1 MSEKY
6 SISTGY
12 SLPEDETK
20 VISSPKTAGIIA
32 TTAALAEGNLSTSEF
47 SNLMQEK
54 LALAKAGE
62 KEVLR
67 NAAVAN
73 AKAFQTSKVAAEIKD
88 VLVEGTA
95 PLSAM
100 QYYTDQY
107 QALQDKKEEALAV
120 DALRQYAES
129 DPQFFAIIQNNR
141 DFLQKDA
148 ERLSK
153 DLILANIAAD
163 WEDKRDSFFTDLL
176 DLPEAILG
184 KDLELALTFD
194 REELYREFQQKKE
207 ELSVSEFKEW
217 AVDRFNNLDDEFFFD
232 NNDTIADIATQM
244 ASDDIRAAALAGT
257 NDGIFAALSL
267 TGIGLGSGIKLGAS
281 KIAAKTGL
289 QKNLQSELVAQAGA
303 PNKVAEEVVN
313 HLKDVAEKNGFVDT
327 AETAA
332 AYALA
337 NKLPWELWDGVP
349 AQVRKTLEKNQ
360 RALEDLE
367 SLPVSTTLSAQDLE
381 EAAKQ
386 LEKQYAANFH
396 KGSVADTKWVFN
408 DKGNLEG
415 IDFQILNESGVP
427 FANKQLATE
436 YATKKELEG
445 FEVLQDQATGG
456 YFIQKRETLNP
467 HDIAPEFR
475 NYNKVG
481 YFKSIL
487 FQPDEFIAK
496 NLMSISRAAEKS
508 IGRISESLR
517 GTWKN
522 TIGKLSSTER
532 SRLGALMEE
541 EKLSE
546 SPSWLTPSEFK
557 QRWKQKYEGAPY
569 KDKYLTAYLGAR
581 QMEDTAFRLINTAV
595 YEKKAREGYKT
606 ISLKG
611 KIEGIPDGFNGR
623 VVKFDAV
630 DDKAFIYD
638 VQGNQIFRKGIEG
651 GNDFSDDMVAR
662 YLDTHD
668 IIKVD
673 DDLGL
678 TARLGDT
685 TMQYN
690 YMLVPKNQ
698 FKVGELA
705 PRQVNYLAGGRIF
718 YDYGYFVSQVRKSK
732 VPLSLGGG
740 TMVKNPIS
748 LFGGR
753 TRGEVREFATKLEE
767 IRKIAFEAS
776 KVFSKKGGNLTKEE
790 VNAKIQAIGLS
801 RFQDYDTFKD
811 FITSRGG
818 SLSDEIS
825 FKADRDM
832 VVPNREQ
839 GEFLANS
846 KMDADFETFRTR
858 WNSSRGKHRV
868 EDVRGEVSLLD
879 PFESLTSSLNG
890 AARLAAFSSYKQEA
904 VEMFA
909 RTYGKYMEVTPGA
922 GVSNIEVLLSDISP
936 SSVKTLDRKTRAS
949 IWAHK
954 RQILHTIRHRTPT
967 EQAWAS
973 LNDDLADYF
982 IAKGN
987 EKLAD
992 TFANMRMD
1000 SPVGKIK
1007 SYSFNLRL
1015 GMFNPGQLLLQASA
1029 FLNISAL
1036 SPRYAMQ
1043 SAVTVIPTRIALMAH
1058 DPAVTRKLA
1067 ATLSRDNTLWDDAAG
1082 DFVEYVEEFRK
1093 LGLNDFGRNISEI
1106 DAAAGKS
1113 FSSGAFGNFVEA
1125 SKVFFAEGERVP
1137 RLVAYGVARRK
1148 WLSDKK
1154 INPNK
1159 LPATSNAGREFIL
1172 GETERLTLGTTGADI
1187 QIGLRGAA
1195 GIPTQFWSYPFRMT
1209 TTLFGTRLSG
1219 REKAQLLTMY
1229 VLTAGAAGVPFGD
1242 MILDYS
1248 QKKGY
1253 TDLTGEDAKLA
1264 YNGFIDYLIYK
1275 ASDGEL
1281 DTDWSSRIGP
1291 GTIWE
1296 DIYEAYTTDPF
1307 LTLIGG
1313 PTGQSLGRGFD
1324 TTVDVLRPI
1333 IAARTTDLGQVT
1345 EGFFRVLGTQITS
1358 VNKGYQ
1364 LMLSLEAQKLL
1375 DSQGRVFKDDVS
1387 TAEIMTDLLAGI
1399 PLQDRADT
1407 FKRLDDLNSVK
1418 DRAKDIADDILNL
1431 QSQFYRADTEGERE
1445 VLRQQITFRYIVAA
1459 NNGVAQDV
1467 NRLVADRYKSRGF
1480 SNEVYRTYIKKNYMG
1495 QQLNPALAK

>member
-1 MSEKY
+1 MSELY
-6 SISTGY
+6 GVSSGY
-12 SLPEDETK
+12 TLPEDEEKIT
-20 VISSPKTAGIIA
+20 SSKKSADIIA
-32 TTAALAEGNLSTSEF
+32 STVSIAKGDINSPDFANLLEEKRALV
-47 SNLMQEK
+47 Q
-54 LALAKAGE
+54 AGE
-62 KEVLR
+62 KESVR
-67 NAAVAN
+67 EAAVSE
-73 AKAFQTSKVAAEIKD
+73 AKQYQTSKVAAGIKAALMESTSPID
-88 VLVEGTA
+88 N
-95 PLSAM
+95 M
-100 QYYTDQY
+100 QFYTDAY
-107 QALQDKKEEALAV
+107 QKLEDKREEALAM
-120 DALRQYAES
+120 DSLRQYAET

-141 DFLQKDA
+141 DFLAKDS
-148 ERLSK
+148 ERMTK

-163 WEDKRDSFFTDLL
+163 WEDKRDSFFSDLL

-184 KDLELALTFD
+184 KDIELALSAD
-194 REELYREFQQKKE
+194 REEMYREFQRNKE
-207 ELSVSEFKEW
+207 EMSSKEFKEW
-217 AVDRFNNLDDEFFFD
+217 ATEKFNNLDDEFFFD
-232 NNDTIADIATQM
+232 NNDTVADFASQM
-244 ASDDIRAAALAGT
+244 ASDDIKAAALASSQ
-257 NDGIFAALSL
+257 DGIFAALSL
-267 TGIGLGSGIKLGAS
+267 TGIGIGTAVKAGAS
-281 KIAAKTGL
+281 KLAAKTAL

-303 PNKVAEEVVN
+303 PNKVADEVVN
-313 HLKDVAEKNGFVDT
+313 HLKDVAEKNGLVDN

-349 AQVRKTLEKNQ
+349 AQVRKKLEANQ
-360 RALEDLE
+360 RALDDLE
-367 SLPVSTTLSAQDLE
+367 NLPVSTNLSAQDLE
-381 EAAKQ
+381 EAARA

-396 KGSVADTKWVFN
+396 KGSVADTKWVYN

-415 IDFQILNESGVP
+415 VDFQILNESGVP
-427 FANKQLATE
+427 FATKELAEE
-436 YATKKELEG
+436 YAKKKSLDD
-445 FEVLQDQATGG
+445 FTALQDEATGG
-456 YFIQKRETLNP
+456 FYIQKREVLDPN
-467 HDIAPEFR
+467 DIAPEFK
-475 NYNKVG
+475 NYREVG

-517 GTWKN
+517 GTWQS
-522 TIGKLSSTER
+522 TIGKLNAKDR
-532 SRLGALMEE
+532 GRLGALMEE

-546 SPSWLTPSEFK
+546 NPQWLTPQEFK
-557 QRWKQKYEGAPY
+557 QRWMQKYEGVPF

-581 QMEDTAFRLINTAV
+581 QMEDTAYRLINSAV
-595 YEKKAREGYKT
+595 YERKARSGLGS
-606 ISLKG
+606 ISLKN
-611 KIEGIPDGFNGR
+611 KVEDIPDSFNGK
-623 VVKFDAV
+623 VVQFDNV

-638 VQGNQIFRKGIEG
+638 VNGQQLFRKGVEG
-651 GNDFSDDMVAR
+651 GSDFSDDMIAR
-662 YLDTHD
+662 YKDTHD
-668 IIKVD
+668 LIKVD

-678 TARLGDT
+678 AARFEGNSVN
-685 TMQYN
+685 YN
-690 YMLVPKNQ
+690 YMLVPKGQYNA
-698 FKVGELA
+698 GDLA
-705 PRQVNYLAGGRIF
+705 PMQVNYLPGGRIF
-718 YDYGYFVSQVRKSK
+718 YDYGYFVSQTRKSK
-732 VPLSLGGG
+732 LPQALGGG
-740 TMVKNPIS
+740 TMVRNPIS

-753 TRGEVREFATKLEE
+753 TRAEVREFATKLEE
-767 IRKIAFEAS
+767 IRKIALEAS
-776 KVFSKKGGNLTKEE
+776 EAFSKKGGNLTKEE
-790 VNAKIQAIGLS
+790 VNRRIQKVGLS

-825 FKADRDM
+825 FKADRDIPI
-832 VVPNREQ
+832 PNREQ
-839 GEFLANS
+839 GEFLANA

-868 EDVRGEVSLLD
+868 EDVRGEVSIMD

-890 AARLAAFSSYKQEA
+890 AARLAAFSSFKEEA

-909 RTYGKYMEVTPGA
+909 RSYGKYMEVKPGP

-936 SSVKTLDRKTRAS
+936 AAGKTLGRKTRAS

-954 RQILHTIRHRTPT
+954 KQILHTIRHKTPT

-982 IAKGN
+982 IKKGAPG
-987 EKLAD
+987 LAD
-992 TFANMRMD
+992 KFANMRMD

-1029 FLNISAL
+1029 FLNIAAL
-1036 SPRYAMQ
+1036 SPRYALQ
-1043 SAVTVIPTRIALMAH
+1043 AATTVIPARIALMAH
-1058 DPAVTRKLA
+1058 DPAVTKELA
-1067 ATLSRDNTLWDDAAG
+1067 KKVSRDSSLWDDAAG

-1137 RLVAYGVARRK
+1137 RLVAYGIARRK
-1148 WLSDKK
+1148 WLADKK
-1154 INPNK
+1154 VNPRG
-1159 LPATSNAGREFIL
+1159 LPATSNSGREYIL
-1172 GETERLTLGTTGADI
+1172 NETERLTMGTTGADI

-1209 TTLFGTRLSG
+1209 TTLFGTRLTG

-1253 TDLTGEDAKLA
+1253 TDLTGDEAKLA
-1264 YNGFIDYLIYK
+1264 YNGFIDLAIYK

-1281 DTDWSSRIGP
+1281 ETDWSDRIGA

-1296 DIYEAYTTDPF
+1296 DVFEAYTTDPF

-1313 PTGQSLGRGFD
+1313 PTGQSLGRGFE

-1333 IAARTTDLGQVT
+1333 IAARTTDVGQVT
-1345 EGFFRVLGTQITS
+1345 EGFFRILGTQITS

-1387 TAEIMTDLLAGI
+1387 QAEIFTDLLVGI
-1399 PLQDRADT
+1399 PLQERAAT
-1407 FKRLDDLNSVK
+1407 FKRLDDLNYIK
-1418 DRAKDIADDILNL
+1418 EQAKTIADDILNL
-1431 QSQFYRADTEGERE
+1431 QSQWYRADNEQEKQ
-1445 VLRQQITFRYIVAA
+1445 VLEQQLKFRYRTAA
-1459 NNGVAQDV
+1459 NYGISQDV
-1467 NRLVADRYKSRGF
+1467 QRLVTDRYKSRGF
-1480 SNEVYRTYIKKNYMG
+1480 SNEVYRTYIKREYMG
-1495 QQLNPALAK
+1495 QQLNPALAQ